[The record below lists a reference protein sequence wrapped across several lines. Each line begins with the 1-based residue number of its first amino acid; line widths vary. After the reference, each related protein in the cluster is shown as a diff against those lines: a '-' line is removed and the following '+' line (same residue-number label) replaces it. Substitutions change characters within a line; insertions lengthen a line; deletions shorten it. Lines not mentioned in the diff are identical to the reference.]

1 MLRIAVWLGVVLLLG
16 HGTRAQDSTLMN
28 VRDARHAVRSAAD
41 GPHVVKS
48 SSTWAADLPGG
59 YLLDALIPA
68 PPRIIQ
74 ITHHGTSRTV
84 GYRAEQLLTDE
95 ATWRAMHWKDWDA
108 VPQEIFTPAVRN
120 QQNAY
125 LHVLRPAL
133 WEEMEAQ
140 DWDLV
145 PGLVRAAAFLR
156 MAEEAA
162 EREHLPIQHAGD
174 WMKALALLESF
185 LDHRAVHR
193 KDGNVDLG
201 LYQHSAWARAWLAR
215 HRDFQ
220 GLPDSVYFNPWISSR
235 AAARLLKQN
244 LIDTWMDVEAG
255 VLAYNTGLR
264 KAQKRSPEAKRYRD
278 LLYDRYVR
286 YVQYPRSWPSW
297 AAIRNMVEEGRNLAE
312 E

>member
-1 MLRIAVWLGVVLLLG
+1 MIGHDGRAAVL
-16 HGTRAQDSTLMN
+16 HPRAAPTVSEPDSTW
-28 VRDARHAVRSAAD
+28 VPDV
-41 GPHVVKS
+41 
-48 SSTWAADLPGG
+48 PGG
-59 YLLDALIPA
+59 YVLDALRPT
-68 PPRIIQ
+68 PPRIVP
-74 ITHHGTSRTV
+74 ITHHGTSITV
-84 GYRAEQLLTDE
+84 SYRAEQLLSDE

-125 LHVLRPAL
+125 RHVLRPAL
-133 WEEMEAQ
+133 WETMEAQ

-156 MAEEAA
+156 MAEVAA
-162 EREHLPIQHAGD
+162 ARERLPIQHAGD
-174 WMKALALLESF
+174 WMKALAVLESF

-201 LYQHSAWARAWLAR
+201 LYQHSAWARAWLS
-215 HRDFQ
+215 HHPDFY
-220 GLPDSVYFNPWISSR
+220 GLPDSAYFNPWISTR

-244 LIDTWMDVEAG
+244 LIDTWMDVETG

-264 KAQKRSPEAKRYRD
+264 EAQKRSPETMRYRD

-286 YVQYPRSWPSW
+286 YIQQPRSWPSW
-297 AAIRNMVEEGRNLAE
+297 SAIRNMVEEGRILE
-312 E
+312 GE